1 MEQLNFDIGAKVYCG
16 EESCGKLH
24 KVVIDPHTN
33 QVTDLVVERGF
44 LKKTDR
50 VLPVSA
56 VERTKDHSIYLDIA
70 ADEIKNYP
78 EYREVEFME
87 PAPGWGQVEQYKAKQ
102 TVCKPSVYMPI
113 CPEPVVPRIRH
124 RIHEGIPSVKKVIEA
139 GTLVETLDGEF
150 GKVDH
155 VLVDSRSGK
164 ITYLVVRKGLIPKY
178 PVIPIEMV
186 ENVGEESI
194 FIKKKEEELEDLPR
208 YTPRDDEAILATL
221 QNRLEES
228 LFDLDGVEAT
238 VEGSIVR
245 LTGQVK
251 GMAARRRAEAIA
263 RSVEGVIDVENA
275 LDTGRIVRARV
286 ITALFNDPRTK
297 LAVIEVIDEQG
308 MITLR
313 GRVDSPEIREAAEE
327 IASEQPGVVG
337 VINALRV
344 QADDDTRLFTP
355 WSIITIQR
363 RRF

>member
-1 MEQLNFDIGAKVYCG
+1 MEQLHFDIGAKVYCG

-44 LKKTDR
+44 LKKTDH

-56 VERTKDHSIYLDIA
+56 VERTKDHSIYLDVA
-70 ADEIKNYP
+70 ADEIEDYP

-87 PAPGWGQVEQYKAKQ
+87 PEPGWGQVEEYKAEQ
-102 TVCKPSVYMPI
+102 TVCRPSAHMPI

-124 RIHEGIPSVKKVIEA
+124 RTHEGVPGVKKVLEA
-139 GTLVETLDGEF
+139 GTPVETVDGDF

-155 VLVDSRSGK
+155 VLVDSRSGQ
-164 ITYLVVRKGLIPKY
+164 ITYLVVRKGLIPEY
-178 PVIPIEMV
+178 PVIPIEMI
-186 ENVGEESI
+186 ENVGERGV
-194 FIKKKEEELEDLPR
+194 FIKKREEELEDLPR
-208 YTPRDDEAILATL
+208 YTPRDDEGILAAL
-221 QNRLEES
+221 EGRLDES
-228 LFDLDGVEAT
+228 LLDLDGVEAT
-238 VEGSIVR
+238 VEGGVVR
-245 LTGQVK
+245 LTGQVRD
-251 GMAARRRAEAIA
+251 MAARRRVEAIA

-286 ITALFNDPRTK
+286 TTALFNDPRTK

-313 GRVDSPEIREAAEE
+313 EQVDSPEVREAAEE

-355 WSIITIQR
+355 WSIVTIQR